1 MYIMNA
7 KSKRRSDSGN
17 FGARITEFGVGLGRY
32 EGLKFRGPGTLFA
45 RSQNLTKIMNY
56 FCKGNHVDWV
66 SSDGLRP
73 GRTVH
78 HGLEMAQTGERWG
91 VVVRSLE
98 LGL

>member
-1 MYIMNA
+1 MQKVIEEVILEILVRESLNL
-7 KSKRRSDSGN
+7 
-17 FGARITEFGVGLGRY
+17 ELWLGRY

-91 VVVRSLE
+91 VVVRSPE

>member
-1 MYIMNA
+1 MQKVREEVILEILVRESLNL
-7 KSKRRSDSGN
+7 
-17 FGARITEFGVGLGRY
+17 ELWLGRY
-32 EGLKFRGPGTLFA
+32 EGLKFRGPGTFFA

-66 SSDGLRP
+66 SSDGLRL

-91 VVVRSLE
+91 VVVRSPE